1 LQVPRSLP
9 GPITIIIIITTII
22 TAGKRRFSRCFSASW
37 GWQPLCVFSLIAFPS
52 TLKAC

>member
-22 TAGKRRFSRCFSASW
+22 TAGKRRFSRCFAASR
-37 GWQPLCVFSLIAFPS
+37 GWQPLCLFSLIAFRPK
-52 TLKAC
+52 LKAC